1 MNTWFISSILLERI
15 DGSETHF
22 YLEETNVVSIRF
34 IEEVG
39 VAHDQQLSTTVSYML
54 FFLLKI
60 IVEVS
65 VCQAVGR
72 SVLYNFLKG
81 RDV

>member
-54 FFLLKI
+54 SFLLKI
-60 IVEVS
+60 IGSVRLSGGWS
-65 VCQAVGR
+65 VCP
-72 SVLYNFLKG
+72 S
-81 RDV
+81 

>member
-54 FFLLKI
+54 FLLKI

-72 SVLYNFLKG
+72 SALHNFLKG